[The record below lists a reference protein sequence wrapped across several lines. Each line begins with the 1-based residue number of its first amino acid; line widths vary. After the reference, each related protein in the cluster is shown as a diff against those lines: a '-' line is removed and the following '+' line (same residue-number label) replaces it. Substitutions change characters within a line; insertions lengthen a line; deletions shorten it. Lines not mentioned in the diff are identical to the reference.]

1 MNSKTKIMLIAV
13 LALSVAAFGAAVY
26 DADEAEAVD
35 PIYLRESNDEVDEDW
50 LYVALAGVVVLS
62 MMGMFLYRRKE
73 KF

>member
-13 LALSVAAFGAAVY
+13 LALSAAAFGAAVY
-26 DADEAEAVD
+26 EADEADAID
-35 PIYLRESNDEVDEDW
+35 PISLRESNDEVDEDW

-62 MMGMFLYRRKE
+62 VMGMFLYRRKE